1 MKDKSLGVFC
11 KKDKNFYYLETGS
24 NHIPNTVPRLTKALI
39 ARNLIV
45 LDDENPYT
53 TSQYEVFSIKEA
65 KEKELNLVPIFF
77 NTHIKKFYEQKK
89 NEKESSKW
97 K

>member
-1 MKDKSLGVFC
+1 MKDNSLGVFC
-11 KKDKNFYYLETGS
+11 KKDKKFYYLEVGN

-45 LDDENPYT
+45 LDDENPST
-53 TSQYEVFSIKEA
+53 TSQYEVFSVKDA
-65 KEKELNLVPIFF
+65 KEKELELIPVFF
-77 NTHIKKFYEQKK
+77 NSHIKRAFEQK
-89 NEKESSKW
+89 EKEKETSKW